1 MLLSTFLPNFKFCK
15 FLRPYALAIS
25 VGLNGC
31 ASPYL
36 NPQVFEASM
45 SEAYTLSAGDRL
57 RIIVFGQDSLSNA
70 YIVDGSG
77 RISFP
82 LIGLVQCRGL
92 STAQLETQIAHRL
105 RNGFL
110 REPRVSVEVEQ
121 YRPFFILGEVN
132 QSGQYPYVNGATI
145 QTGVAIAGGFSP
157 RGARSY
163 AEITRNIN
171 GTPKTA
177 AVPITFPLRP
187 GDTVTIKERYF

>member
-1 MLLSTFLPNFKFCK
+1 MLFSSL
-15 FLRPYALAIS
+15 LRHSRSSLLVIMVA
-25 VGLNGC
+25 LNGC
-31 ASPYL
+31 ASPML
-36 NPQVFEASM
+36 STDVFQASM
-45 SEAYTLSAGDRL
+45 NEPYTLASGDRL
-57 RIIVFGQDSLSNA
+57 RIIVFGQDTLSNA
-70 YIVDGSG
+70 YIVDGTG

-82 LIGLVQCRGL
+82 LIGLVECKGL

-110 REPRVSVEVEQ
+110 REPRVSVEIEQ

-163 AEITRNIN
+163 AEVTRNVN
-171 GTPKTA
+171 GMPTTA
-177 AVPITFPLRP
+177 SVPITFPLRP
-187 GDTVTIKERYF
+187 GDTVTIKERLF

>member
-1 MLLSTFLPNFKFCK
+1 MLLSKLYRHSRSC
-15 FLRPYALAIS
+15 LIAA
-25 VGLNGC
+25 VVALNGC
-31 ASPYL
+31 AAPVLSPD
-36 NPQVFEASM
+36 VFQASM
-45 SEAYTLSAGDRL
+45 NEAYTLSSGDRL
-57 RIIVFGQDSLSNA
+57 RIIVFGQDTLSNA
-70 YIVDGSG
+70 YIVDGTG

-82 LIGLVQCRGL
+82 LIGLVECKGL

-132 QSGQYPYVNGATI
+132 QSGQYPYVNGSTI

-163 AEITRNIN
+163 AEVTRNVN
-171 GTPKTA
+171 GKPTTA
-177 AVPITFPLRP
+177 SVPITFPLRP
-187 GDTVTIKERYF
+187 GDTITIKERLF

>member
-1 MLLSTFLPNFKFCK
+1 MILVRHMLLSKLYKHSRSCLFATMV
-15 FLRPYALAIS
+15 A
-25 VGLNGC
+25 LNGC
-31 ASPYL
+31 ATPVLSPD
-36 NPQVFEASM
+36 VFQASM
-45 SEAYTLSAGDRL
+45 NEAYTLSSGDRL
-57 RIIVFGQDSLSNA
+57 RIIVFGQDTLSNA
-70 YIVDGSG
+70 YIVDGTG

-82 LIGLVQCRGL
+82 LIGLVECKGL

-132 QSGQYPYVNGATI
+132 QSGQYPYVNGSTI

-163 AEITRNIN
+163 AEVTRNVN
-171 GTPKTA
+171 GKPTTA
-177 AVPITFPLRP
+177 SVPITFPLRP
-187 GDTVTIKERYF
+187 GDTITIKERLF

>member
-1 MLLSTFLPNFKFCK
+1 MT
-15 FLRPYALAIS
+15 LAVM

-31 ASPYL
+31 ATPYL
-36 NPQVFEASM
+36 NTQVFEASM
-45 SEAYTLSAGDRL
+45 NDAYTLSSGDRL

-70 YIVDGSG
+70 YVVDGSG
-77 RISFP
+77 QISVP
-82 LIGLVQCRGL
+82 LIGLVECRAL
-92 STAQLETQIAHRL
+92 TTAQLEMQIARRL

-145 QTGVAIAGGFSP
+145 QTAVAIAGGFGA

-163 AEITRNIN
+163 AEVTRNIN
-171 GTPKTA
+171 GLPKTA

>member
-1 MLLSTFLPNFKFCK
+1 MLLSKLYKHSRSC
-15 FLRPYALAIS
+15 LIAA
-25 VGLNGC
+25 VVALNGC
-31 ASPYL
+31 AAPVLSPD
-36 NPQVFEASM
+36 VFQASM
-45 SEAYTLSAGDRL
+45 NEAYTLSSGDRL
-57 RIIVFGQDSLSNA
+57 RIIVFGQDTLSNA
-70 YIVDGSG
+70 YIVDGTG

-82 LIGLVQCRGL
+82 LIGLVECKGL

-132 QSGQYPYVNGATI
+132 QSGQYPYVNGSTI

-163 AEITRNIN
+163 AEVTRNVN
-171 GTPKTA
+171 GKPTTA
-177 AVPITFPLRP
+177 SVPITFPLRP
-187 GDTVTIKERYF
+187 GDTITIKERLF